1 MSISTAVKQQ
11 NSERTISHLKFCSG
25 LHTYKEFLSGV
36 IVWIKIRNERLGDKV
51 VQISQTN

>member
-1 MSISTAVKQQ
+1 MSISTAIKQQ

-51 VQISQTN
+51 VPIR